1 MKTVKKN
8 SKQFEQSI
16 VGRPNTKKTQISLF
30 RNWVEPYLKSV
41 SKRDKHFA
49 AVVVNQWEDEGLKPG
64 TIRVLANILRK
75 YIEWET
81 GNIVKIPVPR
91 GQQEEVQ
98 TWSKAEAE
106 KAIKVCAKTDIEFH
120 PILAFALHTGVRKGE
135 VFGLR
140 WTDVDVGS
148 GKVKIQRSYDSPT
161 KSGKSR
167 IIPMTNALAILL
179 EKRYRVGH
187 ESAVFCKLDVNYRLR
202 RLCKKANLPALTFHG
217 LRHTFASLL
226 LEDKVSPKQVQYL
239 LGHANVS
246 TTLDLYWH
254 IGKEEVDLNSLPKL

>member
-1 MKTVKKN
+1 MHD
-8 SKQFEQSI
+8 FEKSLI
-16 VGRPNTKKTQISLF
+16 GRPNTIKTQLCLF
-30 RNWVEPYLKSV
+30 RKWILPYIAKHTA
-41 SKRDKHFA
+41 KRAKQFCLQLISTWQSHD
-49 AVVVNQWEDEGLKPG
+49 LKPG
-64 TIRVLANILRK
+64 TIRVLANILKK

-81 GNIVKIPVPR
+81 GHSIQLKVSRAQQMEVK
-91 GQQEEVQ
+91 
-98 TWSKAEAE
+98 TWSKTQAE

-140 WTDVDVGS
+140 WTDVDIGS
-148 GKVKIQRSYDSPT
+148 GKIKIQRSYNSPT

-167 IIPMTNALAILL
+167 IIPMTDSLALLL
-179 EKRYRVGH
+179 EKWYLPGEDTV
-187 ESAVFCKLDVNYRLR
+187 VFSNMDVNYRLR
-202 RLCKKANLPALTFHG
+202 RLCKKASLPLLTFHG

-254 IGKEEVDLNSLPKL
+254 IGKEDVDLNSLPKL